1 MELRHLRYFV
11 AVAEELN
18 FRRAAERLHLAQPP
32 LSAQIKALETELG
45 VRLFDRSTRSVRLTE
60 AGRILLDE
68 ARQVLLSARQAEQR
82 TRQVGLGLQGTL
94 RIGII
99 APSANAWMASILREF
114 RQLHPGVK
122 LALFDLVS
130 TDQLRRLRD
139 DELDVGVLRPPV
151 HSLELEYQY
160 VEESRQVLA
169 VPTGHRL
176 ATKAEIVWT
185 DFHDEALVL
194 IDPGLQHGYYDR
206 FFQACAQA
214 GAVPRPAQFAND
226 IQTKMWLISAGFG
239 IAPTTASLAEI
250 SRPGLTYRELPPGM
264 PMVRSALVWKRNN
277 DSPAVQALVQ
287 LMLARRQSLGGSTD

>member
-32 LSAQIKALETELG
+32 LSAQIKSLETELG

-60 AGRILLDE
+60 AGRVLLDE
-68 ARQVLLSARQAEQR
+68 ARQVLQSARQAEQR

-94 RIGII
+94 RMGII

-114 RQLHPGVK
+114 RQTYPGVQ

-130 TDQLRRLRD
+130 TDQLRRLRE
-139 DELDVGVLRPPV
+139 DELDVGLLRPPV

-169 VPTGHRL
+169 VPADHRL
-176 ATKAEIVWT
+176 AKKPELEWG

-194 IDPGLQHGYYDR
+194 IDPKLQHGYYDP
-206 FFQACAQA
+206 FFQACAKA
-214 GAVPRPAQFAND
+214 GATPRPTQFAND

-239 IAPTTASLAEI
+239 IAPTTASLAEVT
-250 SRPGLTYRELPPGM
+250 RPGLVYRELPAGM
-264 PMVRSALVWKRNN
+264 PLVRTALVWRRN
-277 DSPAVQALVQ
+277 DDLPVVQAFVQ
-287 LMLARRQSLGGSTD
+287 GMLARRQIGEGMQE